1 MKVVVNGVDATLGR
15 AVQNWGE
22 LLAALDDECAG
33 QGVVVTEVTFDGVA
47 QPSFREPEMAEQ
59 PIDALR
65 IEVDTARQGDLVL
78 SAVGDAL
85 RALDPLRG
93 SALSI
98 ANAYRGFDI
107 EDGNRGMAVFA
118 RNLASL
124 VELTGAIAAVS
135 GLETGSLTDVSEQVD
150 KLVSAREAGDWLT
163 AADVLE
169 HDVTTVLDQWRTVLA
184 DLHRMLLEPSAHM

>member
-1 MKVVVNGVDATLGR
+1 MKVVVNGIEATPGR

-22 LLAALDDECAG
+22 LLSMLDDECAG

-47 QPSFREPEMAEQ
+47 QPSFREPDMAAQ
-59 PIDALR
+59 PVDALR
-65 IEVDTARQGDLVL
+65 IEVDTARQNDLVL

-85 RALDPLRG
+85 RAIDPLM
-93 SALSI
+93 SAVRAT

-107 EDGNRGMAVFA
+107 EDGHRNMAAFA

-150 KLVSAREAGDWLT
+150 RLVAAREAGDWVT

-169 HDVTTVLDQWRTVLA
+169 HDVADVLDQWHHVLA
-184 DLHRMLLEPSAHM
+184 DLHRSLLEPSASM

>member
-1 MKVVVNGVDATLGR
+1 MKVVVNGIEATPGR

-22 LLAALDDECAG
+22 LLSMLDDECAG

-47 QPSFREPEMAEQ
+47 QPSFREPDMAGQ
-59 PIDALR
+59 PVDALR

-85 RALDPLRG
+85 RAIDPLR
-93 SALSI
+93 SAALTT

-107 EDGNRGMAVFA
+107 EDGNRGMAGFA

-135 GLETGSLTDVSEQVD
+135 GLESASLTDISEQVD
-150 KLVSAREAGDWLT
+150 RLVTARDAGDWVT

-169 HDVTTVLDQWRTVLA
+169 HDVIDVLDQWRDTLA
-184 DLHRMLLEPSAHM
+184 DLHRSLLEPSASM

>member
-1 MKVVVNGVDATLGR
+1 MKVVVNGVEATPGR
-15 AVQNWGE
+15 TVQNWGE
-22 LLAALDDECAG
+22 LLAMLDDECAG

-47 QPSFREPEMAEQ
+47 QPSFREPEMAAR
-59 PIDALR
+59 PVDALR

-85 RALDPLRG
+85 RAIDPLRE
-93 SALSI
+93 SALTI
-98 ANAYRGFDI
+98 ANDYRGFDI
-107 EDGNRGMAVFA
+107 EAGNRGVAAFA

-150 KLVSAREAGDWLT
+150 RLVAARDAGDWVT

-169 HDVTTVLDQWRTVLA
+169 HDVTGVLDQWRSALA
-184 DLHRMLLEPSAHM
+184 DLHRLLLEPSARM